1 MPIFSRIC
9 FTTHDQIVN
18 HITLDFGEMWSSVF
32 TNRIKIVGCFEGMLF
47 EHIFNQVTHYNYEE
61 KGWENL
67 MLVSQM

>member
-1 MPIFSRIC
+1 
-9 FTTHDQIVN
+9 
-18 HITLDFGEMWSSVF
+18 MWSSVF